1 MLQGWDLRGRIGI
14 EFTYLN
20 FSINGGSTPTKL
32 TPGSEETK
40 EDFYHQSMPLSD
52 NWTGGLSLV
61 VQELSFSGRG

>member
-32 TPGSEETK
+32 TR
-40 EDFYHQSMPLSD
+40 
-52 NWTGGLSLV
+52 W
-61 VQELSFSGRG
+61 